1 MINNVLNNRLQIVNL
16 TDTNMEIKISDV
28 PGETSFA
35 SAMGEEAFKQF
46 MGLEMTAY
54 SGCSASFASEILNN
68 ASIEDLTA
76 FRDGYSDNIFD
87 MPLAARELLQKIDL
101 QNSENEQLFLNGID
115 KKLDE
120 IAKKNLK
127 YLKQIDEFNIFIND
141 DEATER
147 KIF

>member
-1 MINNVLNNRLQIVNL
+1 MINNVLNNKLQIINL
-16 TDTNMEIKISDV
+16 TDTNMDIKISDV

-54 SGCSASFASEILNN
+54 SGCRASFANEILNN
-68 ASIEDLTA
+68 TSIEDLTA

-120 IAKKNLK
+120 IAKKNLE
-127 YLKQIDEFNIFIND
+127 YLRQIDEIKKPDNIYKYF
-141 DEATER
+141 
-147 KIF
+147 

>member
-1 MINNVLNNRLQIVNL
+1 MINNVLNNKLQIINL

-54 SGCSASFASEILNN
+54 SGCRASFTNEILNN

-115 KKLDE
+115 KRLDE

-127 YLKQIDEFNIFIND
+127 YLKQIDDFIYSIDINEIF
-141 DEATER
+141 
-147 KIF
+147 

>member
-1 MINNVLNNRLQIVNL
+1 MINNVLNNKLQIINL
-16 TDTNMEIKISDV
+16 TDTNMDIKISDV

-54 SGCSASFASEILNN
+54 SGCRASFANEILNN
-68 ASIEDLTA
+68 TSIEDLTA
-76 FRDGYSDNIFD
+76 FRDGYSGRIFD

-101 QNSENEQLFLNGID
+101 QNSENEQRFLNGID

-120 IAKKNLK
+120 IAKKNLE
-127 YLKQIDEFNIFIND
+127 YLKQYSELDILNNDNEIFL
-141 DEATER
+141 
-147 KIF
+147 KSK